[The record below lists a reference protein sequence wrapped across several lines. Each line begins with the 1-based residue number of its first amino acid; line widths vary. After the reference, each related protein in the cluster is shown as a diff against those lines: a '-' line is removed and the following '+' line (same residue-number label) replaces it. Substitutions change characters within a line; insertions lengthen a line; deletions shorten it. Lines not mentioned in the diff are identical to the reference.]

1 MSLSKEENKEIIKKF
16 GRNENDTGSSSVQVA
31 LLTHRIKTLSKHF
44 SQHQHDHHSRLGL
57 LKMVSARRK
66 FLAYMK
72 KRDLQQ
78 YRKLISDLGLRS

>member
-16 GRNENDTGSSSVQVA
+16 GRDENDPGSSSAQIA
-31 LLTHRIKTLSKHF
+31 LLTHRINALSNHF
-44 SQHQHDHHSRLGL
+44 AQHKHDHHSRRGL

-72 KRDLQQ
+72 KRDLQG
-78 YRKLISDLGLRS
+78 YRKLVSELGLRF